1 MATVDVEHPWTSITP
16 VVDQITTLAIREL
29 NMEAATIPD
38 VTDNPYEQK
47 DLLRQLA
54 RETIDAYG
62 LSVTDATM
70 AWLEEQEE
78 YMGMRPVAWEPKKVD
93 IDRVEAR
100 MAHDFGPLFF
110 EEDGYAT
117 TVKNLGFLVSDELYG
132 RQRKTTE
139 STAWNGHG
147 SWARVAHPGA
157 CAFCMLM
164 ASRGFAYKT
173 RETAGGGH
181 AGAHYHDH
189 CRCLVICKKRG
200 KVELPDST
208 IRAQKIYA
216 EGREQSPTGK
226 PEDILSSMRKVGN
239 LSH

>member
-78 YMGMRPVAWEPKKVD
+78 YMGMRPVAW
-93 IDRVEAR
+93 
-100 MAHDFGPLFF
+100 
-110 EEDGYAT
+110 
-117 TVKNLGFLVSDELYG
+117 
-132 RQRKTTE
+132 
-139 STAWNGHG
+139 
-147 SWARVAHPGA
+147 
-157 CAFCMLM
+157 
-164 ASRGFAYKT
+164 
-173 RETAGGGH
+173 
-181 AGAHYHDH
+181 
-189 CRCLVICKKRG
+189 
-200 KVELPDST
+200 
-208 IRAQKIYA
+208 
-216 EGREQSPTGK
+216 
-226 PEDILSSMRKVGN
+226 
-239 LSH
+239 